1 MTDPSMTD
9 QASGD
14 AATSKRKDVMDGR
27 ERLLMTLRGERADRV
42 PIAPFLYYN
51 AVYEMFGYEPDL
63 HSFFDPADFD
73 VIEKFVEYCV
83 HFGFDVL
90 HSLGSVWD
98 FWAARCTQADGSLM
112 RACDDWDVAV
122 SDERHGDDMR
132 RTVVLTTPG
141 GKLQLV
147 EIYKRTSK
155 YLIVCAPEEYLVKT
169 PADLDLLR
177 RYMPPADS
185 MDCRLVTRARAAT
198 GTLGLVASCTNGAF
212 NQAAVLRSF
221 EQLMIDPFI
230 DEGFY
235 KELMEF
241 AVERVILRNR
251 KLVASGADVI
261 EVAGNLA
268 GSSVGPA
275 FFRNHVMAYE
285 NEVIRA
291 IHATGAP
298 IIYHNCGT
306 TARVMDLY
314 NEMEI
319 DCLGYLSPPPLG
331 DVELADALRVLRPGM
346 AIRGNIDQVD
356 FMVSATPAQ
365 VAERVRDVVELA
377 KPRGNLILSTTD
389 FFFDGTPYANIEAF
403 SAAGHT
409 YGGYPR

>member
-1 MTDPSMTD
+1 MTDL
-9 QASGD
+9 ASG
-14 AATSKRKDVMDGR
+14 AATNERKDGMDGR
-27 ERLLMTLRGERADRV
+27 ERLLTTLRGERADRV

-51 AVYEMFGYEPDL
+51 AVYEMFGYVPDI
-63 HSFFDPADFD
+63 HSFFDPPDFD

-98 FWAARCTQADGSLM
+98 YWAARSTQADGSLM
-112 RACDDWDVAV
+112 HACDDWDVAV

-132 RTVVLTTPG
+132 RTVVFTTPG

-155 YLIVCAPEEYLVKT
+155 YLIVCAPQEYLVKT
-169 PADLDLLR
+169 AADLDLLQ
-177 RYMPPADS
+177 RYMPPADQ
-185 MDCRLVTRARAAT
+185 MDCRLVSRARAAT
-198 GTLGLVASCTNGAF
+198 GRLGLVSSCTNGAF
-212 NQAAVLRSF
+212 NQAAVFRNF
-221 EQLMIDPFI
+221 EQLMMDPLV

-235 KELMEF
+235 RALMEF
-241 AVERVILRNR
+241 VVPAVIRRNQ

-275 FFRNHVMAYE
+275 FFRDHVIAYE
-285 NEVIRA
+285 KEVIQA

-306 TARVMDLY
+306 AARVLDLY
-314 NEMEI
+314 NDMEI
-319 DCLGYLSPPPLG
+319 DCLGYLSPPPFG
-331 DVELADALRVLRPGM
+331 DVDLGEALRTLRPEM
-346 AIRGNIDQVD
+346 SIRGNIDQVD

-365 VAERVRDVVELA
+365 VTERVRTVVEQA

-403 SAAGHT
+403 SQAGHV
-409 YGGYPR
+409 YGGYER